1 MQRKRGTGLVIQD
14 AFYWLGVALAGACLV
29 LILAR
34 NPELVW
40 QFNQTG
46 IPLSWIA
53 GVVSILAFLAAEY
66 YDAAPVESETEL
78 APEALQE
85 A

>member
-1 MQRKRGTGLVIQD
+1 MQRNRAAGLVIQD
-14 AFYWLGVALAGACLV
+14 AFYWLGVAFAGACLV

-40 QFNQTG
+40 QSNQTG

-53 GVVSILAFLAAEY
+53 GVASILAFLAAEY
-66 YDAAPVESETEL
+66 CDAAPVESETDL
-78 APEALQE
+78 SPEALQE